1 MDEPPAAKSNYT
13 ISIVGYSTL
22 FIYCIIKILNY
33 YGIQTE
39 TYAPY
44 LAFYIFLIFCKLALL
59 PSSYDDFD
67 IKQPVLS
74 E

>member
-1 MDEPPAAKSNYT
+1 MDEPQSPKNDDT

-22 FIYCIIKILNY
+22 FIYCLIKILNY
-33 YGIQTE
+33 YGVQAQ
-39 TYAPY
+39 TYASY

-59 PSSYDDFD
+59 PSSYDDFN
-67 IKQPVLS
+67 IGNPPTK